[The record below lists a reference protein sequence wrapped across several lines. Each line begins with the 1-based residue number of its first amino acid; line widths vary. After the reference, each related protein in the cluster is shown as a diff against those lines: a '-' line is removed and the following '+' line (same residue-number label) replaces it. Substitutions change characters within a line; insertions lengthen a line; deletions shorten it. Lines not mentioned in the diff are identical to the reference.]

1 MSAGYLVILLVA
13 IIAIVSCFSALEKNK
28 ELDTRIQQ
36 VYMPFYFSL
45 KDLDALLANSYRL
58 TSRWVA
64 HEDNT
69 QEKLELRTIHKTQY
83 FEIKQNLDDILK
95 NSSLASD
102 RQAIQELF
110 SDFQGVIS
118 AQNELMSLLKDDS
131 SYFNANSFDRAHRVF
146 EQKITPQTKQL
157 RNKLDTHIRNL
168 DTTID
173 EVRADKQHAYTR
185 VVITLCVMLAMF
197 IGIAGMAYFFSITRV
212 VDPIIEL
219 KKVIK
224 EVGEGSKAKVAF
236 EKRNDEIG
244 QIGQALSSLTDGMNA
259 KLAFA
264 EKIGQGEYDTT
275 FSLQSDRDAMG
286 RALLDMRDN
295 LKRNTEAERQRNWS
309 IAGLADFAEI
319 IRSQEDSQT
328 LADTIISNMVRYT
341 NSNQGSLF
349 VVQDGAEG
357 EEEYLQLYSCYAWD
371 KKKFEEKIIYKGQGL
386 VGQCWEEGDPVFM
399 TQVPADYVHITSGLG
414 YATPRSIFIVP
425 LKINEAIYG
434 VLELA
439 SFEPYPKHKQEFIVK
454 VCENIA
460 SAIASAKSAEQT
472 RHLLEVSRLQTENLH
487 AQEEEMRQN
496 MEELAATQD
505 EMQRILAETQNKER
519 YLRDLM
525 NASTDSI
532 LTFDREYRVMHFNS
546 AMQKS
551 FEAEG
556 IKLKEKSNFL
566 LLNNS
571 RDGDWKKVYD
581 RALAGEIIH
590 KELTIKDKHFIV
602 QYVPMRDD
610 KDNVFAVA
618 VFSKDV
624 TEITNAKI
632 EVDRL
637 LNESRMKEVELR
649 DTMEKLQATMDSDAK
664 RSRELER
671 NTSQLEAQK
680 QMMLKAIEKLKE
692 KEKETQA
699 QEEELRQTMEELQS
713 TLESEANRAREL
725 ERSTAQLKAQEQ
737 MMLKTITKLKEK
749 ESETQA
755 QAEQIRAKEEQLK
768 AQEDVLRQMMA
779 ELQSGGVK

>member
-1 MSAGYLVILLVA
+1 
-13 IIAIVSCFSALEKNK
+13 
-28 ELDTRIQQ
+28 
-36 VYMPFYFSL
+36 
-45 KDLDALLANSYRL
+45 
-58 TSRWVA
+58 
-64 HEDNT
+64 
-69 QEKLELRTIHKTQY
+69 
-83 FEIKQNLDDILK
+83 
-95 NSSLASD
+95 
-102 RQAIQELF
+102 
-110 SDFQGVIS
+110 
-118 AQNELMSLLKDDS
+118 
-131 SYFNANSFDRAHRVF
+131 
-146 EQKITPQTKQL
+146 
-157 RNKLDTHIRNL
+157 
-168 DTTID
+168 
-173 EVRADKQHAYTR
+173 
-185 VVITLCVMLAMF
+185 
-197 IGIAGMAYFFSITRV
+197 
-212 VDPIIEL
+212 
-219 KKVIK
+219 
-224 EVGEGSKAKVAF
+224 
-236 EKRNDEIG
+236 
-244 QIGQALSSLTDGMNA
+244 
-259 KLAFA
+259 
-264 EKIGQGEYDTT
+264 
-275 FSLQSDRDAMG
+275 
-286 RALLDMRDN
+286 
-295 LKRNTEAERQRNWS
+295 
-309 IAGLADFAEI
+309 
-319 IRSQEDSQT
+319 
-328 LADTIISNMVRYT
+328 
-341 NSNQGSLF
+341 
-349 VVQDGAEG
+349 
-357 EEEYLQLYSCYAWD
+357 
-371 KKKFEEKIIYKGQGL
+371 
-386 VGQCWEEGDPVFM
+386 
-399 TQVPADYVHITSGLG
+399 
-414 YATPRSIFIVP
+414 
-425 LKINEAIYG
+425 
-434 VLELA
+434 
-439 SFEPYPKHKQEFIVK
+439 
-454 VCENIA
+454 
-460 SAIASAKSAEQT
+460 
-472 RHLLEVSRLQTENLH
+472 
-487 AQEEEMRQN
+487 MRQN

-581 RALAGEIIH
+581 RVLAGEIIH

-649 DTMEKLQATMDSDAK
+649 DTMDKLQATMDNDAK